1 MSKELK
7 SKAIELG
14 IENAESLTAAQLK
27 KAIEAVEKKLAD
39 TQALKEKATVLGIVY
54 VDETTLDE
62 LSAKILEAESKIEF
76 SKALREK
83 AKTLEIIEADDLTDE
98 VLEVVVAYIE
108 KYKAMANE
116 EARETEVSEM
126 LSEFLG
132 VEDVYALSKEEI
144 KDLLAKKEAEK
155 AAGIEVVVERVV
167 DGKTDESFAVNGKD
181 YVFTDDA
188 PGAFRYLGQRR
199 TQKEWIADSDSLEL
213 MVAGKLS
220 FVKPIKK

>member
-7 SKAIELG
+7 NTAIELG
-14 IENAESLTAAQLK
+14 IENAESLTPAQLK
-27 KAIEAVEKKLAD
+27 IAISTAEKKLAD
-39 TQALKEKATVLGIVY
+39 SAELKNKAVSLGIITEEKT
-54 VDETTLDE
+54 DAD
-62 LSAKILEAESKIEF
+62 LSTEVLQAEASV
-76 SKALREK
+76 ALREK
-83 AKTLEIIEADDLTDE
+83 AVDLGILEADDLSDE
-98 VLEVVVAYIE
+98 TLEVVVAYVE
-108 KYKAMANE
+108 KYKAIANE

-155 AAGIEVVVERVV
+155 AAGIDLVVEKSEE
-167 DGKTDESFAVNGKD
+167 GKSNESFTVNRTE
-181 YVFTDDA
+181 YVFADDA

-199 TQKEWIADSDSLEL
+199 TQKEWLEDSDALEL
-213 MVAGKLS
+213 MVAGRLS

>member
-7 SKAIELG
+7 NKAIELG

-27 KAIEAVEKKLAD
+27 IAIAAAEKKLAD
-39 TQALKEKATVLGIVY
+39 SDALKGKAVSLGI
-54 VDETTLDE
+54 ETEGKTYDE
-62 LSAKILEAESKIEF
+62 LAVEVQEAELKLETSV
-76 SKALREK
+76 ALREK
-83 AKTLEIIEADDLTDE
+83 AKALEIVEADDLTDE
-98 VLEVVVAYIE
+98 TLEVVVAYIE

-144 KDLLAKKEAEK
+144 KELLAKKEAEK
-155 AAGIEVVVERVV
+155 ASGLEVVVERVI

-188 PGAFRYLGQRR
+188 PGTFRYLGQRR
-199 TQKEWIADSDSLEL
+199 TQKEWIADSDALEL

-220 FVKPIKK
+220 FVKPLKK

>member
-1 MSKELK
+1 MSKELIN
-7 SKAIELG
+7 KAIELG
-14 IENAESLTAAQLK
+14 IENAESLTPAQLK
-27 KAIEAVEKKLAD
+27 IAISAAEKKLAD
-39 TQALKEKATVLGIVY
+39 SAELKKKAVSLGIITEEKT
-54 VDETTLDE
+54 DAD
-62 LSAKILEAESKIEF
+62 LSTEVLQAEASV
-76 SKALREK
+76 ALREK
-83 AKTLEIIEADDLTDE
+83 AVGLGILGADDLSDE
-98 VLEVVVAYIE
+98 TLEVVVAYIE

-155 AAGIEVVVERVV
+155 AAGIDVVAEKSEE
-167 DGKTDESFAVNGKD
+167 GKSNESFTVNRTE
-181 YVFTDDA
+181 YVFADDA

-199 TQKEWIADSDSLEL
+199 TQKEWLEDSDALEL
-213 MVAGKLS
+213 MVAGRLS

>member
-7 SKAIELG
+7 NTAIELG
-14 IENAESLTAAQLK
+14 IENAESLTPAQLK
-27 KAIEAVEKKLAD
+27 IAISVAEKKLAD
-39 TQALKEKATVLGIVY
+39 SAELKKKAVSVGIITEEKTDADLSTEVLQA
-54 VDETTLDE
+54 
-62 LSAKILEAESKIEF
+62 EASV
-76 SKALREK
+76 ALREK
-83 AKTLEIIEADDLTDE
+83 AVDLGILEADDLSDE
-98 VLEVVVAYIE
+98 TLEVVVAYVE
-108 KYKAMANE
+108 KYKAIANE

-155 AAGIEVVVERVV
+155 AAGIDVVVEKSEE
-167 DGKTDESFAVNGKD
+167 GKSNESFTVNRTE
-181 YVFTDDA
+181 YVFADDA
-188 PGAFRYLGQRR
+188 PGVFRYLGQRR
-199 TQKEWIADSDSLEL
+199 TQKEWLEDSDALEL